1 MTYLQ
6 ILKSYVNLSLINTE
20 TSELNQ
26 VLYVLVQEFTSRK
39 RKYSDLQCFERMNR
53 VTSTL
58 YGKYW
63 SNLVVVERNL
73 LRTGDKDIWGI
84 HQVFF
89 FCHSLL
95 NTEFVDFQIEN
106 LNFSCLSTRRLFD
119 GYLYVLDYSSLYRF
133 QHVRTVSSTPPLTLE
148 SHEEDYFN
156 MNWGT
161 VKCISLIFSYFTVE
175 NEPLDCNK

>member
-73 LRTGDKDIWGI
+73 LRTGDKDI
-84 HQVFF
+84 
-89 FCHSLL
+89 
-95 NTEFVDFQIEN
+95 
-106 LNFSCLSTRRLFD
+106 
-119 GYLYVLDYSSLYRF
+119 
-133 QHVRTVSSTPPLTLE
+133 
-148 SHEEDYFN
+148 
-156 MNWGT
+156 
-161 VKCISLIFSYFTVE
+161 
-175 NEPLDCNK
+175 